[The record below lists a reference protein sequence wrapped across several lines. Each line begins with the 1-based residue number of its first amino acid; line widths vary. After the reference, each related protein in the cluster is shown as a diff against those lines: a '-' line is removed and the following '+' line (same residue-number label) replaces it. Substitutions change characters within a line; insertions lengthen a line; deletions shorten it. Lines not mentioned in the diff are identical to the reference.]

1 MSGLHDHS
9 PLPDVTE
16 DDPSTEDLD
25 AVARHVLNWA
35 ARAGVGAS
43 SAAEVCEMLGIDPQ
57 DSYRR
62 LRTLL
67 RNEAV

>member
-1 MSGLHDHS
+1 M
-9 PLPDVTE
+9 TE
-16 DDPSTEDLD
+16 DDPSLEDLD

-35 ARAGVGAS
+35 ARTGVDAS

-67 RNEAV
+67 QNEAV